1 MRRRGG
7 RLPSGSSVFG
17 PHPVVQVATRAPT
30 GAFIEVFSGV
40 EDDGFS
46 AVDEHSDGKVL

>member
-1 MRRRGG
+1 MPG
-7 RLPSGSSVFG
+7 GSSVFG

-46 AVDEHSDGKVL
+46 AVDEHSDGEVL